1 MFTYHSVAVAPPGT
15 RDPFLYVTPQ
25 RLDEQL
31 AALRANGCHSAS
43 LGDLAAGQEPD
54 TKRVVITFDDGCRNV
69 AENATGILARHGFHA
84 IEFIVAGML
93 GGRNEWDVVHGE
105 KPEPLMD
112 AAQIRDWLAA
122 GHEIGS
128 HSLTHRNLVKLGDA
142 ELREQIFTSKKKLE
156 DTFGIAVRH
165 FCYPHGRWNETVAAL
180 VAEAGYETA
189 CTTQFGV
196 NTAATPRFALRRVFP
211 LGASELLAKSAHRL
225 GKKFR

>member
-1 MFTYHSVAVAPPGT
+1 MFTYHSVACAPPGT
-15 RDPFLYVTPQ
+15 RDPFLYVTPE
-25 RLDEQL
+25 RFEEQL
-31 AALRANGCHSAS
+31 AALRAQGYLSAS

-93 GGRNEWDVVHGE
+93 GGRNEWDVIHGE

-142 ELREQIFTSKKKLE
+142 ELREQIFTSKKILE